1 MTLAMFS
8 LPYLHLTLYQ
18 YRHTEMRDVLF
29 DSSSVLYWL
38 LKLWPGTFPVPN
50 RHMNCGDFTHLSL
63 SETVAPL
70 VLTSYIHMNLR
81 TTRKTSEQ
89 VPRRGKKIVYKQQMG
104 WLFSFVSKFLLY
116 TRISCGT
123 WRLPVWILD
132 GEGYS
137 KVSAIRNGKIVQ
149 PITFRTG

>member
-8 LPYLHLTLYQ
+8 LLYLHLTLYQ

-50 RHMNCGDFTHLSL
+50 RHMNCNDFTHLSL

-70 VLTSYIHMNLR
+70 VPTSYIHINLR
-81 TTRKTSEQ
+81 TTRKTSKQ
-89 VPRRGKKIVYKQQMG
+89 VPRRDKKIMYKRQMG
-104 WLFSFVSKFLLY
+104 CLALYRSFFCSLESAAALGGCRFESWTVKDIAKFLLFE
-116 TRISCGT
+116 TA
-123 WRLPVWILD
+123 
-132 GEGYS
+132 
-137 KVSAIRNGKIVQ
+137 K
-149 PITFRTG
+149 